1 MSNYDNTNRG
11 SIWKNDDKQDDR
23 HPDFKGTLNVDGVDY
38 WVSAWKRKE
47 GANPKSPALSFSI
60 KRKEQQQSIRERAM
74 PKKPNS
80 YAAATGRDPI
90 STGRIDDDMQDSI
103 PF

>member
-11 SIWKNDDKQDDR
+11 SIWKNDDKQTDN
-23 HPDFKGTLNVDGVDY
+23 HPDFKGSLNVNGVEY

-47 GANPKSPALSFSI
+47 GANPKSPALSFTI
-60 KRKEQQQSIRERAM
+60 KPKEQQSTGQRTA

-80 YAAATGRDPI
+80 YAEATGASFP
-90 STGRIDDDMQDSI
+90 GDDMQDSI